1 MSKRDFGNIKC
12 LLHFDYPYFNEPN
25 DGLGDEV
32 GLETWSKENSYV
44 ALSGNAIPS
53 AGARAPKFGYR
64 CLFTGTNSS
73 TNGDRTGALIGTNN
87 TGIWNLNSSGKYE
100 IEFFVFHQ
108 IIDETDGCIK
118 YLLRL
123 CTLDSGAVLT
133 LALNTMGYIEVT
145 CANWGITSAVTTS
158 TIITT
163 GGWRHVLL
171 RVSHNILK
179 IYINGTETLTKEL
192 TPNITLSVDNVR
204 IGESI
209 GSYNANS
216 GMHFIDEF
224 LFRHSAGSN
233 APVVPTEPYS
243 GILDISKVG
252 GFGNGTD
259 GDVTISTNTQV
270 NSYADI
276 KAVNDSK
283 TFSVSSWSIGSASP
297 AIGREVM
304 IFLYS
309 RKNSDEL
316 LGFYAFSKIANIEDN
331 TITLEDNITNDNG
344 AYDFSLNSELIQNY
358 NVRAIIVPHY
368 NSLTLDAGKNINH
381 AGGFVVF
388 RVKGDCNIN
397 GSILTHGAG
406 PLRSDLIQMTHSK
419 LIDRF
424 LCSQGGGI
432 FIACGGTFSA
442 PSTARLGASW
452 SGLGD
457 GSNGAAGY
465 GGNGGG
471 VNPSST
477 LSVSGG
483 AGGVGGGGGG
493 AACSGT
499 TSSSY
504 AAGGS
509 AGSMGGSATV
519 GSGGGGCGGNG
530 GMGSSYVGGSGGG
543 GQGGSGG
550 SCGTGKTPSG
560 IASSHTHHANGVN
573 GGDCGTWDTNGT
585 SSTSYTYYH
594 SGAGGGAPGGNGGY
608 GKAFK
613 SASADSRSMGGGIAG
628 ACIILVCE
636 KLNVDAAAIS
646 TGGAAGETRAFE
658 SGYNKIG
665 GTGGGGTGFCYIACS
680 EKVNS

>member
-12 LLHFDYPYFNEPN
+12 LLHFDYPYFNEPA

-32 GLETWSKENSYV
+32 DLETWKGYDYKLYGS
-44 ALSGNAIPS
+44 AIPK
-53 AGARAPKFGYR
+53 AGDQTPKFGYR
-64 CLFTGTNSS
+64 CLRAS
-73 TNGDRTGALIGTNN
+73 DPIIGTNT
-87 TGIWNLNSSGKYE
+87 TGIWNLNSSSDYE
-100 IEFFVFHQ
+100 IEFFLYNS
-108 IIDETDGCIK
+108 TSK
-118 YLLRL
+118 YSRSLLRL
-123 CTLDSGAVLT
+123 HNPDDTYVLEVS
-133 LALNTMGYIEVT
+133 LNNTGYIEVT
-145 CANWGITSAVTTS
+145 CPDWGIITALTTNAEITSYN
-158 TIITT
+158 
-163 GGWRHVLL
+163 WHHVML
-171 RVSHNILK
+171 RVSDDTLN
-179 IYINGTETLTKEL
+179 IYINASLALSQTLTH
-192 TPNITLSVDNVR
+192 NVTLSVDHVY
-204 IGESI
+204 IG
-209 GSYNANS
+209 GSDFNS
-216 GMHFIDEF
+216 GYFYIDEF
-224 LFRHSAGSN
+224 IFRHSASN
-233 APVVPTEPYS
+233 GPPNIPTEPYS

-252 GFGNGTD
+252 GFGTGSD
-259 GDVTISTNTQV
+259 GDITISANTQV

-276 KAVNDSK
+276 NSVTDSK
-283 TFSVSSWSIGSASP
+283 TFSVSSWSIGSVSP

-316 LGFYAFSKIANIEDN
+316 LGFYAFSKIENIEDS
-331 TITLEDNITNDNG
+331 TITLEDNITSDHG
-344 AYDFSLNSELIQNY
+344 AYDFSLNSELILNY

-388 RVKGDCNIN
+388 RVKGDCTIN

-504 AAGGS
+504 VAGGS
-509 AGSMGGSATV
+509 AGSVGGSATV

-530 GMGSSYVGGSGGG
+530 GGGSSYAGGSGGG
-543 GQGGSGG
+543 GQAGSGG
-550 SCGTGKTPSG
+550 KGGTGKAQSSYGRVNSG
-560 IASSHTHHANGVN
+560 NTANGVN
-573 GGDCGTWDTNGT
+573 GGNYVSYDSNPN
-585 SSTSYTYYH
+585 SSTSTIYY

-613 SASADSRSMGGGIAG
+613 SASADAPYISGGIAG

-658 SGYNKIG
+658 SGYTKIG